1 MIATACTDLGR
12 SVATDQ
18 EFQDCFYALRAKL
31 RAAGADIVAVK
42 HTNYWVDVD
51 WLPKGS
57 DPHTEPVRST
67 IFRLFC
73 DSDDNAPVW
82 SQDAVIT
89 STHMSRLAA

>member
-1 MIATACTDLGR
+1 MIATAWADLDR

-42 HTNYWVDVD
+42 HTDYWVDVD

-57 DPHTEPVRST
+57 DVHSEPVRST
-67 IFRLFC
+67 IFRLFS
-73 DSDDNAPVW
+73 DSDDNAPICLP
-82 SQDAVIT
+82 DAVIT
-89 STHMSRLAA
+89 SSHMSRLAA